1 MKNIV
6 YVDIDTDRED
16 QPVRIGKPSDFQLPE
31 TTEKDQEVTQL
42 DLKSLI
48 EGALLMGIYMENQGY
63 QSFDDTLDGIVE
75 QMKEGYEDIRTQEAI
90 AAEEKRKREEEE
102 NRKIEEQRNEVQEN
116 LARMRKEV
124 EDLNTKQ
131 NTEEDNG

>member
-48 EGALLMGIYMENQGY
+48 EGALLMGVYMENRGY
-63 QSFDDTLDGIVE
+63 QSFDDTLDEIVE
-75 QMKEGYEDIRTQEAI
+75 QMKVGYEDY
-90 AAEEKRKREEEE
+90 
-102 NRKIEEQRNEVQEN
+102 
-116 LARMRKEV
+116 KE
-124 EDLNTKQ
+124 NTKQ

>member
-16 QPVRIGKPSDFQLPE
+16 QPVRIGKPSDFKLPE

-48 EGALLMGIYMENQGY
+48 EGALLMGVYLLFFHYY
-63 QSFDDTLDGIVE
+63 Q
-75 QMKEGYEDIRTQEAI
+75 R
-90 AAEEKRKREEEE
+90 
-102 NRKIEEQRNEVQEN
+102 
-116 LARMRKEV
+116 
-124 EDLNTKQ
+124 
-131 NTEEDNG
+131 